1 MSCPQS
7 GLTFPSF
14 SGAHKTSS
22 AVHNNIHNSSSSV
35 SSSPSSSSSSPS
47 SSPSSFYNSSFSP
60 SRASSPKSPCKDQ
73 RIKCEPANQSPL
85 RAIAALQAHHHHPL
99 LFAHQTPLS
108 IKIESSSPP
117 NSHPHLNH
125 LSLSLSTKP
134 GQTLVSLTFSQI

>member
-14 SGAHKTSS
+14 SAAHKTPSS

-47 SSPSSFYNSSFSP
+47 SSPSSSYNSSFSP

-73 RIKCEPANQSPL
+73 IKCETANQSPL
-85 RAIAALQAHHHHPL
+85 RAIAALQAHHHHHPL

-117 NSHPHLNH
+117 NSHLHLNH

-134 GQTLVSLTFSQI
+134 GQTLVSLIFS